1 MPLLSSASTLPVG
14 FTARGCVL
22 VSHVPATVRAQW
34 VFLLRLQKGAF
45 NPQPCSQL
53 LEKCGPASLN
63 DGLFPL
69 KPIVALASLGPGAY
83 LQLCLLKCDCN
94 LLQHAWVLIDNYL
107 LQIWTIYTVYW
118 LTQCKILIQMLMCPW
133 HCIILFHAMVFS
145 LLNESNLQYKE
156 MAFLMDGWFTASN
169 L

>member
-1 MPLLSSASTLPVG
+1 MKDTLVEFSIYTSCRFYGIPCSSCSKGPVG
-14 FTARGCVL
+14 LPPTFTKPGISSTAELPLAGKEL
-22 VSHVPATVRAQW
+22 
-34 VFLLRLQKGAF
+34 
-45 NPQPCSQL
+45 
-53 LEKCGPASLN
+53 PASL
-63 DGLFPL
+63 FPV

-94 LLQHAWVLIDNYL
+94 LLQHARVLIDNYL
-107 LQIWTIYTVYW
+107 LQICTIYTVYW

-156 MAFLMDGWFTASN
+156 MAFLMDEWFTTSN
-169 L
+169 LEGYYLGN